1 MSSRRNSA
9 AFGTPRDPSRS
20 TSFAHLGERLKHYA
34 REMPDAVAIAVQL
47 RRDRRGNAIYR
58 TRTFRELDART
69 DQLAAGLLA
78 SGATPGMRVA
88 ILVPFGMDF
97 IEIVFASLKAGIV
110 SILIDP
116 GMGRGNV
123 LACLEEAE
131 PEGFVAV
138 PLAHAVRT
146 IFASRFPKTKFLVT
160 VGRRWFWGGVTLD
173 QAQRAGA
180 DASPPIG
187 PAASDPAAI
196 IFTTGSTGPPKGVL
210 YEHRQFVRQTELIQE
225 RFDIRPGTAEVAG
238 FPLFALFDPG
248 MGVTCVLPK
257 MDFTRPASIDPENF
271 LAAAKDFSAAQSFG
285 SPALWNAVSR
295 YCEAKKKTIPSLEQ
309 AFSAGAPVPSH
320 VLVRLLAAMRPGA
333 EIWTPYGATEALPV
347 ATISSKEVLGETAA
361 RSREGAGTCVGSR
374 FPGVEWR
381 VIRID
386 DGPLPDISQ
395 TQELPRGEI
404 GELMVRGDVVT
415 REYVTRT
422 AANALHK
429 VADGEG
435 FWHRMGD
442 VGRLDEQDRFWFCG
456 RKSHRVKTKTGTH
469 FTIPCEAIANG
480 HSHVYRSALVGIG
493 PADDRTPVIVV
504 EPWPENRPR
513 TIAAAQELI
522 AGVAALLA
530 AHPLTRS
537 VRYVLIKL
545 ELPVDIR
552 HNSKIFRE
560 RLAVW
565 AERELESA
573 KIRERCAVPA
583 APPAERS
590 APIR

>member
-1 MSSRRNSA
+1 MSSRLHSA

-20 TSFAHLGERLKHYA
+20 THFAHLGERLKHYA
-34 REMPDAVAIAVQL
+34 KETPDAVAIAVQL

-78 SGATPGMRVA
+78 TGAAPGMRVA
-88 ILVPFGMDF
+88 VLVPFGLDF
-97 IEIVFASLKAGIV
+97 IEIVFASIKAGIV

-138 PLAHAVRT
+138 PIAHAIRVA
-146 IFASRFPKTKFLVT
+146 FGGRFPKARFLLT
-160 VGRRWFWGGVTLD
+160 VGRRWFWTGTTLE
-173 QAQRAGA
+173 QAMNAGA
-180 DASPPIG
+180 DATLPAG
-187 PAASDPAAI
+187 PTASDPAAI

-257 MDFTRPASIDPENF
+257 MDFTRPASVDPENF
-271 LAAAKDFSAAQSFG
+271 LAAAKDFSATQSFG
-285 SPALWNAVSR
+285 SPALWNAVGR
-295 YCEAKKKTIPSLEQ
+295 HCEAKKKTIPSLEQ
-309 AFSAGAPVPSH
+309 AFSAGAPVPAH

-333 EIWTPYGATEALPV
+333 QIWTPYGATEALPV
-347 ATISSKEVLGETAA
+347 ATISSKDVLGETAV

-374 FPGVEWR
+374 FPGIEWR

-395 TQELPRGEI
+395 TQEVSRGEI

-429 VADGEG
+429 VTDGDG

-442 VGRLDEQDRFWFCG
+442 VGWLDEEDRFWFCG
-456 RKSHRVKTKTGTH
+456 RKSHRVVTNSGTH

-480 HSHVYRSALVGIG
+480 HPHVYRSALVGIG
-493 PADDRTPVIVV
+493 PPDDRTPAIVV
-504 EPWPENRPR
+504 EPWPEHRPR
-513 TIAAAQELI
+513 TIDAAEEL
-522 AGVAALLA
+522 VADVGKRLA

-537 VRYVLIKL
+537 VRYVLIKH

-565 AERELESA
+565 AERELKSA
-573 KIRERCAVPA
+573 KMRERCAVSA
-583 APPAERS
+583 APSEGHDRL
-590 APIR
+590 R

>member
-1 MSSRRNSA
+1 
-9 AFGTPRDPSRS
+9 
-20 TSFAHLGERLKHYA
+20 
-34 REMPDAVAIAVQL
+34 MPDAVAIAVQL

-58 TRTFRELDART
+58 TRTFRELDSRT

-78 SGATPGMRVA
+78 SGAAPGMRVA
-88 ILVPFGMDF
+88 TLVPFGLDF
-97 IEIVFASLKAGIV
+97 IEIVFASIKAGIV

-138 PLAHAVRT
+138 PVAHAVRT
-146 IFASRFPKTKFLVT
+146 AFGGRFPKTRFLVT

-173 QAQRAGA
+173 HAFSAGA
-180 DASPPIG
+180 DAPPPEG
-187 PAASDPAAI
+187 PSASDPAAI

-225 RFDIRPGTAEVAG
+225 RFDIRPGTADVAG

-285 SPALWNAVSR
+285 SPALWNAVGR
-295 YCEAKKKTIPSLEQ
+295 YCESKKKTIPSLEQ
-309 AFSAGAPVPSH
+309 AFSAGAPVPAH

-347 ATISSKEVLGETAA
+347 ATISAREVLEETAA
-361 RSREGAGTCVGSR
+361 MAREGAGTCVGSR
-374 FPGVEWR
+374 FPGIEWR

-386 DGPLPDISQ
+386 DGPLPDISK
-395 TQELPRGEI
+395 TVELPRGEI

-429 VADGEG
+429 VADGDG

-442 VGRLDEQDRFWFCG
+442 VGWLDDEDRFWFCG
-456 RKSHRVKTKTGTH
+456 RKSHRIMTKAGTR

-480 HSHVYRSALVGIG
+480 HPHVYRSALVGIG
-493 PADDRTPVIVV
+493 PTDDRTPVIVV
-504 EPWPENRPR
+504 EPWPEHRPKSV
-513 TIAAAQELI
+513 AAAEELI
-522 AGVAALLA
+522 AAVGARLA
-530 AHPLTRS
+530 SHPLTRC
-537 VRYVLIKL
+537 VRYVLIKH

-565 AERELESA
+565 AERELRSA
-573 KIRERCAVPA
+573 KMRERSAVPA
-583 APPAERS
+583 SPPAEQP

>member
-1 MSSRRNSA
+1 MSSRRTSA

-20 TSFAHLGERLKHYA
+20 TSFAHLGERLKHFA
-34 REMPDAVAIAVQL
+34 KETPDAVAIAVQL

-58 TRTFRELDART
+58 TRTFRELDSRT

-88 ILVPFGMDF
+88 TLVPFGLDF

-131 PEGFVAV
+131 PEGFIAV
-138 PLAHAVRT
+138 PIAHAVRT
-146 IFASRFPKTKFLVT
+146 FFGNRFPKTRFLVT
-160 VGRRWFWGGVTLD
+160 VGRRWFWTGVTLE
-173 QAQRAGA
+173 QALRAGEGA
-180 DASPPIG
+180 PAPAG
-187 PAASDPAAI
+187 PSASDPAAI

-257 MDFTRPASIDPENF
+257 MDFTRPASVDPENF
-271 LAAAKDFSAAQSFG
+271 LAAAKDFSASQSFG

-295 YCEAKKKTIPSLEQ
+295 HCEAKKKTIPTLEQ
-309 AFSAGAPVPSH
+309 AFSAGAPVPAH
-320 VLVRLLAAMRPGA
+320 VLVRLFAAMRPGA
-333 EIWTPYGATEALPV
+333 QIWTPYGATEALPV
-347 ATISSKEVLGETAA
+347 ATISAKEILGETAV

-374 FPGVEWR
+374 FPGIDWR

-386 DGPLPDISQ
+386 DGPLPDVSQ
-395 TQELPRGEI
+395 TEELPRGEI

-429 VADGEG
+429 VADGDG

-442 VGRLDEQDRFWFCG
+442 VGWLDEEDRFWFCG
-456 RKSHRVKTKTGTH
+456 RKSHRIRTKTGTH

-480 HSHVYRSALVGIG
+480 HPHVYRSALVGVG
-493 PADDRTPVIVV
+493 PSDDRTPAIVI
-504 EPWPENRPR
+504 EPWPEHRPR
-513 TIAAAQELI
+513 TIAAAEELI
-522 AGVAALLA
+522 AGVGERLTAN
-530 AHPLTRS
+530 PLTRC
-537 VRYVLIKL
+537 VRYVLIKH

-565 AERELESA
+565 AERELKSA
-573 KIRERCAVPA
+573 KIRKRNVVPST
-583 APPAERS
+583 S
-590 APIR
+590 APEQTASVR